1 MSNYD
6 DDKEKEEKKVKKI
19 YECKVL
25 RDMNS
30 DSDQQV
36 EDINKG
42 KKKNYLVFY
51 LVLSTVALLLVLVP
65 NIPRISN
72 LLKKEDSL
80 GVNSS
85 VVSPPLLKVNPS
97 SSSEILS
104 PEQIYERYS
113 ESVVGI
119 VVSQSSSYPGYG
131 RSPNVYAPSSCLGSG
146 IVISKDGYIL
156 TNAHVVGNSDSNTQI
171 LVSSKDSEIKDGEI
185 KNGAE
190 AKLVGMDVVTDLAVI
205 KVDVNR
211 PDLKLDLSPAVF
223 GDSDSV
229 KPGQTVCAIGY
240 PLGIGRAITKGIV
253 SGLDRSI
260 SDDIWSL
267 KCIQTDASINPG
279 NSGGALVNDRGE
291 VIGINS
297 MKVAAGNAEGIGF
310 AIPSKDAVQIAND
323 LRTKGYVSR
332 PALGVT
338 VAETRYGISIIK
350 INNKSELKKFA
361 NEGDIILEINGRRVQ
376 TLNELM
382 SEIKK
387 CKIGDRVMIKIEN
400 WATKQVTDVPVTLFD
415 IGRK

>member
-6 DDKEKEEKKVKKI
+6 DDKEKEKKEVKKI

-104 PEQIYERYS
+104 PEQIYEKCS
-113 ESVVGI
+113 KSVVGI
-119 VVSQSSSYPGYG
+119 VISQDSSYSGFGSFSDFYG
-131 RSPNVYAPSSCLGSG
+131 PSSRLGSG

-156 TNAHVVGNSDSNTQI
+156 TNAHVVGDIGKNSQI
-171 LVSSKDSEIKDGEI
+171 SVSFKDSEIKDGV
-185 KNGAE
+185 E
-190 AKLVGMDVVTDLAVI
+190 AKLIGMDVVTDLAVI
-205 KVDVNR
+205 KVDVDR
-211 PDLKLDLSPAVF
+211 SDLKLDLNPAVF

-229 KPGQTVCAIGY
+229 KPGQSVCAIGY
-240 PLGIGRAITKGIV
+240 PLGIGKAITQGIV

-260 SDDIWSL
+260 SDDIWGL

-279 NSGGALVNDRGE
+279 NSGGALFNNRGE

-297 MKVAAGNAEGIGF
+297 MKVAAGNAEGMGF
-310 AIPSKDAVQIAND
+310 AIPSKDAVQIVND
-323 LRTKGYVSR
+323 LREKGYVSR

-338 VAETRYGISIIK
+338 VTETRYGLSIVE
-350 INNKSELKKFA
+350 INNRSELKKFA
-361 NEGDIILEINGRRVQ
+361 NKNDIILEINGRRVQ
-376 TLNELM
+376 TLNELR